1 MKLASL
7 LESKRSKKL
16 AGFLIKRRKPLGILL
31 YLCGLVYLGMLPR
44 DEFNR
49 RSFVDENAL
58 MVGLVRREFRDSQ
71 SISDYAEELADFGV
85 DQEGLMVWLEASFS
99 RIGLEVYSQNYSA
112 VLPAVAG
119 PQAASVSGRSVYGVL
134 RAGRASS
141 AESLVFS
148 APSGEAANT
157 HGLAVMLSLAKYF
170 KSKNYWA
177 KDIIFLVTTGGEI
190 GVQAWINSYMGNAVK
205 GINAGPL
212 PGRSGA
218 IQAVINLEID
228 SPKIEYARIMIEGVN
243 GILPNLDLVHVLT
256 HLSEMEGIPSAL
268 HMGWEGVR
276 SHGRY
281 SKPDLSDSAH
291 KLYTVASLMA
301 HQAPGLPLAGHAPFL
316 RHRIDSVTVRGVGS
330 GPTAKPLLN
339 LARYLAVL
347 LAEKTCIFSV
357 SSAFCLPPGPWR
369 VVFEASTI
377 SWRDSTIQSSST
389 MPRLAGDSSPSGCS
403 CLPSASYWLHSCWR
417 AYLSGCWQEDSE
429 WQLLSAQEVVTPVN
443 SR

>member
-1 MKLASL
+1 MRLASL

-16 AGFLIKRRKPLGILL
+16 AGVLIRRRKPLGILL

-71 SISDYAEELADFGV
+71 SISDFAEELADFRD

-119 PQAASVSGRSVYGVL
+119 PQAASVSGRNVYGVL

-190 GVQAWINSYMGNAVK
+190 GVQAWINSYMGDAVK

-228 SPKIEYARIMIEGVN
+228 SPKIEYAGLLIEGVN

-268 HMGWEGVR
+268 HMGWEGIR

-281 SKPDLSDSAH
+281 SNADFSDSAH

-316 RHRIDSVTVRGVGS
+316 RHRIDSVTVRGMGS

-339 LARYLAVL
+339 LARALEGSFRSLNNLLERLHHSEFFYYAPSRGRFISIGLFMPPLGLL
-347 LAEKTCIFSV
+347 LAPLMLEISFSIIVYSGEHLNTCS
-357 SSAFCLPPGPWR
+357 
-369 VVFEASTI
+369 
-377 SWRDSTIQSSST
+377 
-389 MPRLAGDSSPSGCS
+389 
-403 CLPSASYWLHSCWR
+403 
-417 AYLSGCWQEDSE
+417 YLSTA
-429 WQLLSAQEVVTPVN
+429 LS
-443 SR
+443 